1 MCGVTFRRDNP
12 VRTRICLLTPLSGF
26 CPDLYLGERPI
37 LGHSCPDLYPE
48 YKRIVRGPV
57 DVAVFQALFGSDA
70 PGMKCILYFW
80 NNEGLKNGSPSMTGN
95 FREILFML
103 TPCT

>member
-37 LGHSCPDLYPE
+37 LGRSYPDLYPE
-48 YKRIVRGPV
+48 YKRIVRGP
-57 DVAVFQALFGSDA
+57 AAI
-70 PGMKCILYFW
+70 GMRIR
-80 NNEGLKNGSPSMTGN
+80 G
-95 FREILFML
+95 
-103 TPCT
+103 